1 MQKLNASSLQFEA
14 ETAPEQCPADARP
27 LSSQARPKIAPR
39 SSAGCPG
46 TASKKPH
53 DGSLK
58 PDTVS
63 KKLPAAM
70 QGYCSVRE

>member
-1 MQKLNASSLQFEA
+1 MQKLNASSSQFEA
-14 ETAPEQCPADARP
+14 GTAPEQCPADAMP
-27 LSSQARPKIAPR
+27 LSPEARPKIAPR

-46 TASKKPH
+46 IASKKPH

-70 QGYCSVRE
+70 PGYRTNR